1 MNELLQLAGY
11 YEYIKS
17 AKEIYTAE
25 ELAKLV
31 PEEYKQAFKKLNM
44 KQIKFVKKMV
54 DEDIDPEALYNV
66 IEKLKDLEKAL
77 DKLKS
82 KNED

>member
-1 MNELLQLAGY
+1 
-11 YEYIKS
+11 
-17 AKEIYTAE
+17 
-25 ELAKLV
+25 
-31 PEEYKQAFKKLNM
+31 
-44 KQIKFVKKMV
+44 MV